1 MINKRGDIDELE
13 IYRRLKVADVWL
25 WQRGRFWTYR
35 LTRSRYAEVERGAVL
50 PDLDLGELSRVVAST
65 DEPHQTEAVRAY
77 RKALRSRG

>member
-1 MINKRGDIDELE
+1 MMSKKYLMNFMDLS
-13 IYRRLKVADVWL
+13 L
-25 WQRGRFWTYR
+25 WKI
-35 LTRSRYAEVERGAVL
+35 ERGAVL